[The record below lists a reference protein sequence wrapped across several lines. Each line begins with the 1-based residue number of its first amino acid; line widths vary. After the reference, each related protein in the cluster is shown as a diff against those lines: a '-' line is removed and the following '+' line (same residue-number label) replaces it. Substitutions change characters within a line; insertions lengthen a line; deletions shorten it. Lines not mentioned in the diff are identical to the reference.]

1 MLEGVQ
7 WKASS
12 VFALASTSSCI
23 LCKIG
28 RSQSSNLQYV
38 SFGTSKFP
46 ILFKPFGLK
55 SLPLNAKS
63 PILCGARHFIKS
75 SSIPPPVVT
84 STSTCLCCTRYLM
97 TSLTPDEIMFEV
109 YARNIFAFVFLL
121 TSGLLKSSSSFSV
134 IGTSDKRQARILS
147 ISFTASPIFV
157 AWKPVVSNL
166 AQRPSRER
174 SLSKSGP
181 WHAAV
186 SFSSLS
192 SDFCRTAAATMP
204 GMAAIF
210 QRCAPR
216 RAVAVPCCACSADCL
231 MRDFA

>member
-1 MLEGVQ
+1 
-7 WKASS
+7 
-12 VFALASTSSCI
+12 
-23 LCKIG
+23 
-28 RSQSSNLQYV
+28 
-38 SFGTSKFP
+38 
-46 ILFKPFGLK
+46 
-55 SLPLNAKS
+55 
-63 PILCGARHFIKS
+63 
-75 SSIPPPVVT
+75 
-84 STSTCLCCTRYLM
+84 
-97 TSLTPDEIMFEV
+97 MFEV

-181 WHAAV
+181 SQAAV

-231 MRDFA
+231 MRYFAQSTANMSMWQRVVLFLKL